1 MHGDL
6 QEASLAF
13 LPRGAVVLAP
23 LSGFGDL
30 PFRRIARASGMQYA
44 FAPMV
49 DASAL
54 AIGSKRTQRIA
65 ERGEE
70 EDWFGVQIVGAD
82 PERIARSAEWL
93 TSLRPDVMDLNMGCP
108 APKVRRKGQGCAML
122 EHPELVGRCVR
133 AMTQATDVPVTV
145 KARLTPEGAAAPII
159 EVVQA
164 AADSGAS
171 AATVHARTPR
181 QRYGGPVQLDVL
193 AEIVRASPIPVIGN
207 GGVYSRW
214 HYEQMMCDV
223 RPYAVMVAGGVIG
236 NPWLFRSL
244 TGESPWP
251 DGLPE
256 KPVADAPPTLEELV
270 GAIRSQVAETVAF
283 YGQESG
289 YPRTRKLI
297 IRYLKGRGF
306 PSTARVAA
314 SHVSSQADLDE
325 LAKILLACR
334 PPLPRF

>member
-1 MHGDL
+1 M
-6 QEASLAF
+6 
-13 LPRGAVVLAP
+13 LAP

-30 PFRRIARASGMQYA
+30 PFRRIARASGMRYA

-65 ERGEE
+65 ERGDE

-82 PERIARSAEWL
+82 PGKIARSAEWL
-93 TSLRPDVMDLNMGCP
+93 AGLHPDVMDLNMGCP
-108 APKVRRKGQGCAML
+108 APKVRRKGQGCALL
-122 EHPELVGRCVR
+122 EHPDLVGRCVR
-133 AMTQATDVPVTV
+133 AMTQACDVPVTV
-145 KARLTPEGAAAPII
+145 KARLTPEGTAGPII
-159 EVVQA
+159 EVVRA
-164 AADSGAS
+164 AAENGAV

-181 QRYGGPVQLDVL
+181 QRYGGPVHLEVL
-193 AEIVRASPIPVIGN
+193 AEIVRSSPIPVIGN

-214 HYEQMMCDV
+214 HHEQMMRDV

-244 TGESPWP
+244 AGDSPWP
-251 DGLPE
+251 DGPPDD
-256 KPVADAPPTLEELV
+256 PVPDPPPTLEELV
-270 GAIRSQVAETVAF
+270 ETIRSHVQETVAF
-283 YGQESG
+283 YGRESG

-314 SHVSSQADLDE
+314 SRVSSPEDLDA
-325 LAKILLACR
+325 LAKLLLSGRA
-334 PPLPRF
+334 PLARF